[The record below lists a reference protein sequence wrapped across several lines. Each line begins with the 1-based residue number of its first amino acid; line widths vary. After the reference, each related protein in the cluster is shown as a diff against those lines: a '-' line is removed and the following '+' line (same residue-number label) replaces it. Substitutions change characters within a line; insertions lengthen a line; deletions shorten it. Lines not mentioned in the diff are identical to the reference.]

1 MHSSK
6 SASDIRRGQE
16 FVDGDTV
23 GLLLDTDARTLTVYR
38 EGTAVARLQD
48 DGLSAPLCFM
58 SELCCG
64 PHHPQTH
71 DSGCAYTEGTVSGH
85 DIAGIWVAFFQE
97 CQQYRCGQVRINW
110 APPPIEE
117 GEAEKKNTKPDKAK
131 VNTTACVAHGLYRR
145 AAFSHR
151 RRCCCSTRTRTAMKR
166 TTRRR

>member
-1 MHSSK
+1 MLKSGSHFSK

-48 DGLSAPLCFM
+48 EGLSAPLCFM

-71 DSGCAYTEGTVSGH
+71 DSGCAYTEGTV
-85 DIAGIWVAFFQE
+85 
-97 CQQYRCGQVRINW
+97 RITW

-117 GEAEKKNTKPDKAK
+117 GEAEKKNKKPDKAK
-131 VNTTACVAHGLYRR
+131 VNMAMHCARVVHR
-145 AAFSHR
+145 AACSH
-151 RRCCCSTRTRTAMKR
+151 
-166 TTRRR
+166 

>member
-1 MHSSK
+1 MGAEHRDGQLLPQRKAPRLELALALRYARKPPRSLESGLHSSK

-48 DGLSAPLCFM
+48 EGLSAPLCFM

-71 DSGCAYTEGTVSGH
+71 DSGCAYTEGTV
-85 DIAGIWVAFFQE
+85 
-97 CQQYRCGQVRINW
+97 RITW

-117 GEAEKKNTKPDKAK
+117 GEAEKKNKKPDKAK
-131 VNTTACVAHGLYRR
+131 VNMAMHCARAVHR
-145 AAFSHR
+145 AACSH
-151 RRCCCSTRTRTAMKR
+151 
-166 TTRRR
+166 